1 MTQML
6 TRAKEESA
14 KAGLQLNIINTKEAM
29 ASGQVDNWLLDGH
42 EMEMVTDSTQPG
54 ANINWNGLLN

>member
-1 MTQML
+1 ML

-29 ASGQVDNWLLDGH
+29 VDNWPLDGH